1 MPRNGQLAPRLHCS
15 AGIFTPQQGAQLS
28 SIQSEHTQVNVSTAE
43 DSSRGDTPRLWQG
56 QQVLQAICKVSPA
69 EGRIGL
75 VHIPEQLCILR
86 MSADTLLH
94 LVEYLS
100 NCEQWFALFSDHAK
114 LSIATETLEPLS
126 LRSHPATRFTA
137 FL

>member
-1 MPRNGQLAPRLHCS
+1 
-15 AGIFTPQQGAQLS
+15 
-28 SIQSEHTQVNVSTAE
+28 
-43 DSSRGDTPRLWQG
+43 
-56 QQVLQAICKVSPA
+56 
-69 EGRIGL
+69 
-75 VHIPEQLCILR
+75 

-137 FL
+137 FLKQPFQNEPTGEKCSVVKHCLLSRYFETFLYPPFQDLRNLKVFDQAISDWPPDRLTEDLAIAHVTCLGT